1 MFKDAAVHL
10 ASASG
15 VVPAALETSLGAH
28 AKALYDQ
35 LKALGLE
42 VSCFYMHVCRSL
54 ETGVCTLNLPP
65 CGCSPTSTM
74 RCLL

>member
-42 VSCFYMHVCRSL
+42 VGAHVCAS
-54 ETGVCTLNLPP
+54 VHAKVVAAF
-65 CGCSPTSTM
+65 
-74 RCLL
+74 